1 MQILAGVNDE
11 LASSGT
17 AYSLTLLSEK
27 RGAFKTN
34 GGLRLVSDGDYSQL
48 PHRIDTLMVAGGT
61 EAVGLKNRELIN
73 TIRLGAKR
81 ARRVVAICTGT
92 LLLAAAGLLANKRA
106 TTHWRSIPKLSRM
119 FPDVKVEADALFVRH
134 GNVWTSA
141 GVSAGMDL
149 ALALVREDFGNDVAL
164 AVARRHVLFL
174 IRPGGQS
181 QFSAHLSAEAISGSR
196 LENVCRWIV
205 DNPGQHL
212 NVDELASRAHMSA
225 RNLARVF
232 RKETGKTP
240 ARFIEDVR
248 IDEARRL
255 LTSTSRP
262 IAQIAA
268 VVGFTSEE
276 RFRRSFQRRLKVSP
290 SAYRERFT

>member
-1 MQILAGVNDE
+1 MQSTVPKPVVMLAFNKTQVLDIVGPMQILAGVNDE

-134 GNVWTSA
+134 GKCLD
-141 GVSAGMDL
+141 VSRR
-149 ALALVREDFGNDVAL
+149 VRGHGPCFGIGA
-164 AVARRHVLFL
+164 
-174 IRPGGQS
+174 
-181 QFSAHLSAEAISGSR
+181 
-196 LENVCRWIV
+196 
-205 DNPGQHL
+205 
-212 NVDELASRAHMSA
+212 
-225 RNLARVF
+225 
-232 RKETGKTP
+232 
-240 ARFIEDVR
+240 
-248 IDEARRL
+248 
-255 LTSTSRP
+255 
-262 IAQIAA
+262 
-268 VVGFTSEE
+268 
-276 RFRRSFQRRLKVSP
+276 
-290 SAYRERFT
+290 